1 MTGLPNGQLSK
12 EKERTARQMRP
23 GSARNGCRIEK
34 GIAMTA
40 IEADREIEN
49 IRELRKRVKTDPE
62 LAKRLLDRT
71 GMYTPTGKLKKQFR

>member
-1 MTGLPNGQLSK
+1 MT
-12 EKERTARQMRP
+12 TV
-23 GSARNGCRIEK
+23 
-34 GIAMTA
+34 
-40 IEADREIEN
+40 EADREIEN